1 MEAIQQFALASGIAI
16 GGGLLGA
23 AVSAILLRRA
33 QARQAH
39 RLAAEV
45 AVGNL
50 PPCSTRCRSGSR

>member
-33 QARQAH
+33 QARQAQ
-39 RLAAEV
+39 
-45 AVGNL
+45 L
-50 PPCSTRCRSGSR
+50 PMTE